1 MNGSIAYVRRSI
13 DAVVRLALR
22 DSQALSLLDMT
33 ADGFYRSFVAMIVA
47 APLYAGFVGGVFKRL
62 IKLAIANGHR
72 LEPAE
77 LEFGTRDLVLEIVR
91 YALLWLIFPVTA
103 LVVLRFLN
111 QTARYSAMVIAYN
124 WSAII
129 VMLLFNVPLALFGL
143 GIAAPFPT
151 LLLLFTVFGFALYYR
166 FFLGVA
172 TLHAGS
178 STAMAVAAIN
188 ALLTFY
194 IVFGIELLRGVLDS

>member
-1 MNGSIAYVRRSI
+1 MNASIAYVQRSI

-33 ADGFYRSFVAMIVA
+33 ADGFYRSFAAMIIA
-47 APLYAGFVGGVFKRL
+47 APLYAGFVAGGRSML

-72 LEPAE
+72 FEPGQ
-77 LEFGTRDLVLEIVR
+77 LEFGARDFLLDGVR
-91 YALLWLIFPVTA
+91 FVLLWLIFPVAA
-103 LVVLRFLN
+103 LMMLRFLK

-143 GIAAPFPT
+143 GVATPFLA

-172 TLHAGS
+172 TLQAGS

-188 ALLTFY
+188 ALITFY
-194 IVFGIELLRGVLDS
+194 IVFGIDALEALLDS